1 VTDDAPGTAPAPQ
14 PQDAVAA
21 DDTMTADRAFALLR
35 RGTPLLWQGDYQG
48 ARQLLQAVGRRL
60 TKQQERRGKK
70 GRGKKGEPPRPEPD
84 VTAAFRRQRADR
96 AGRARVLGLVHVDL
110 TVRDG
115 EDGPEYVLDLRRAPD
130 VAAACAHAWGSPAA
144 SGGDSGAPG
153 DTRRV
158 QLTELQGVLGAYQ
171 WHVRGVEVA
180 ALGERVYPDYTVFS
194 PTRSEYVDLVDRVAA
209 QRLPAG
215 ASVLEIGTG
224 TGVLAVVLARRG
236 AGHVTATDV
245 NPRAVACARGNLD
258 RLGVGQ
264 RCTVVAADLWPDAT
278 RHDVVVVNPPWLPG
292 TPTSELELGIYDD
305 GSGMLRRFLAGLADH
320 LTDGGEGWLVISDLA
335 EQLGLRRPD
344 DLERWIADAG
354 LQVLSRDATTPV
366 HPRSADTTDPVYLAR
381 SREVTSLWRLG
392 RGPGRG

>member
-1 VTDDAPGTAPAPQ
+1 VTEPGVAPVPVDDSTS
-14 PQDAVAA
+14 
-21 DDTMTADRAFALLR
+21 ADRAFALLR
-35 RGTPLLWQGDYQG
+35 RGTPLLWRGDWHNG
-48 ARQLLQAVGRRL
+48 RQLLKAVERRL
-60 TKQQERRGKK
+60 AKKRGKRQRK
-70 GRGKKGEPPRPEPD
+70 RQGKAPD
-84 VTAAFRRQRADR
+84 AAAVFRRQRADR
-96 AGRARVLGLVHVDL
+96 ADRARLLGLVSVDL

-115 EDGPEYVLDLRRAPD
+115 DEGPEYVLDLRRAPD
-130 VAAACAHAWGSPAA
+130 VAAACAHAYGPPAA
-144 SGGDSGAPG
+144 SGMAAG

-158 QLTELQGVLGAYQ
+158 PFTELQGALGAYQ

-180 ALGERVYPDYTVFS
+180 ALGDRVYPDYTVFS
-194 PTRSEYVDLVDRVAA
+194 PTRAEYVDLVDRVAE

-224 TGVLAVVLARRG
+224 TGVLAAVLARRG

-258 RLGVGQ
+258 RLGVGE

-305 GSGMLRRFLAGLADH
+305 GSGMLRRFLDGLADH
-320 LTDGGEGWLVISDLA
+320 LTDGGEGWLVLSDLA
-335 EQLGLRRPD
+335 EQLGLRRAD

-354 LQVLSRDATTPV
+354 LRVLSRDWTTPV
-366 HPRSADTTDPVYLAR
+366 HPRSADTADPLHSAR

-392 RGPGRG
+392 L

>member
-1 VTDDAPGTAPAPQ
+1 VTDSAP
-14 PQDAVAA
+14 VVA

-60 TKQQERRGKK
+60 TTQQERRGKK
-70 GRGKKGEPPRPEPD
+70 GKRGKKRPQETPSRPEPD
-84 VTAAFRRQRADR
+84 VTALFRRQRADR
-96 AGRARVLGLVHVDL
+96 AERARVLGLVHVDL
-110 TVRDG
+110 TVRNG
-115 EDGPEYVLDLRRAPD
+115 EDGPEYALDLRRAPD

-144 SGGDSGAPG
+144 SGRDGEDGGDG

-158 QLTELQGVLGAYQ
+158 PLTELQGVLGAYQ

-209 QRLPAG
+209 QRLRAG

-224 TGVLAVVLARRG
+224 TGVLAAVLVRRG

-264 RCTVVAADLWPDAT
+264 RCTVVVADLWPDAT

-344 DLERWIADAG
+344 DLARWIADAG

-381 SREVTSLWRLG
+381 SREVTSLCRLG
-392 RGPGRG
+392 REPGRG

>member
-1 VTDDAPGTAPAPQ
+1 VTEPGVDPVPVDDSTS
-14 PQDAVAA
+14 
-21 DDTMTADRAFALLR
+21 ADRAFALLR
-35 RGTPLLWQGDYQG
+35 RGTPLLWRGDWHNG
-48 ARQLLQAVGRRL
+48 RQLLKAVERRL
-60 TKQQERRGKK
+60 AKKRGK
-70 GRGKKGEPPRPEPD
+70 RQGKRQGKAPEKAPD
-84 VTAAFRRQRADR
+84 AAAVFRRQRADR
-96 AGRARVLGLVHVDL
+96 ADRARLLGLVSVDL

-115 EDGPEYVLDLRRAPD
+115 DEGPEYVLDLRRAPD
-130 VAAACAHAWGSPAA
+130 VAAACAHAYGSPAA
-144 SGGDSGAPG
+144 SGMAAG

-158 QLTELQGVLGAYQ
+158 PFTELQGVLGAYQ

-180 ALGERVYPDYTVFS
+180 ALGDRVYPDYTVFS
-194 PTRSEYVDLVDRVAA
+194 PTRAEYVDLVDRVAE

-224 TGVLAVVLARRG
+224 TGVLAAVLARRG

-245 NPRAVACARGNLD
+245 NPRAVACAHGNLD
-258 RLGVGQ
+258 RLGVGE

-305 GSGMLRRFLAGLADH
+305 GSGMLRRFLDGLADH
-320 LTDGGEGWLVISDLA
+320 LTDGGEGWLVLSDLA
-335 EQLGLRRPD
+335 EQLGLRRAD

-354 LQVLSRDATTPV
+354 LRVLSRDSTTPV
-366 HPRSADTTDPVYLAR
+366 HPRSADTADPLHSAR

-392 RGPGRG
+392 L